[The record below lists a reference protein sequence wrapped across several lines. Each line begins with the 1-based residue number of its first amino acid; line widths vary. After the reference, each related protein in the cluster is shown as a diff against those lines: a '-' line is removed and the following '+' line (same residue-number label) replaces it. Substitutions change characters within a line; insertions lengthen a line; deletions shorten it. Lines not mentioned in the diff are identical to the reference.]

1 MRAMREQLP
10 IPAASVGNRAP
21 AVLRRREQRRSF
33 LCERRRSRW
42 NHARDAR
49 AAPNKGAALSSS
61 ALLIG
66 GQQHLTRRRPKN
78 IAPGLLARTLAAVE
92 AQECLGGLLRSC
104 VPRHRG
110 GAQLA
115 RSELVQPLCQQILE
129 FGDRAPFPE
138 HIPVR
143 TRRLLLFQLRSLAI
157 GT

>member
-10 IPAASVGNRAP
+10 V
-21 AVLRRREQRRSF
+21 
-33 LCERRRSRW
+33 
-42 NHARDAR
+42 
-49 AAPNKGAALSSS
+49 KGAALSSS
-61 ALLIG
+61 APLIG

-78 IAPGLLARTLAAVE
+78 LAPELLAHTLAAVQE
-92 AQECLGGLLRSC
+92 QECLGGLLRPG
-104 VPRHRG
+104 VPGHCG
-110 GAQLA
+110 GPQLA

-143 TRRLLLFQLRSLAI
+143 TRGLLLLQLRSLTI